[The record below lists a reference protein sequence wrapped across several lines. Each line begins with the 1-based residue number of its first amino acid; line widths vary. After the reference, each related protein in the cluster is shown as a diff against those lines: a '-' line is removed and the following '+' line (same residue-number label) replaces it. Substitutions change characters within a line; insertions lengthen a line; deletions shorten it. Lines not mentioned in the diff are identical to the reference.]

1 MEILQGL
8 EKLNRYRDIITRNAG
23 DFQEYLGHGE
33 DTELPEYL
41 VQVREGNEVFVKYF
55 LDEAALRD
63 FATENEDLDL
73 FEREASEDETSEED
87 AQQPATKADGP
98 IRRARLIEIHEARSI
113 SKLISKLE
121 EKGVSMAKFSDE
133 DKPLFEIAEGDG
145 ENARTHPI
153 FSIPQ
158 ILDTVIEIGRRGMQI
173 QRFKGLG
180 EMNAKELFTTTMDP
194 TCRKLLRVKLDEDNQ
209 VEADRIFTILM
220 GDVVEPRRRFIE
232 DNALSVRNL
241 DI

>member
-1 MEILQGL
+1 
-8 EKLNRYRDIITRNAG
+8 
-23 DFQEYLGHGE
+23 
-33 DTELPEYL
+33 
-41 VQVREGNEVFVKYF
+41 
-55 LDEAALRD
+55 
-63 FATENEDLDL
+63 
-73 FEREASEDETSEED
+73 
-87 AQQPATKADGP
+87 
-98 IRRARLIEIHEARSI
+98 
-113 SKLISKLE
+113 
-121 EKGVSMAKFSDE
+121 MAKFSDE

>member
-1 MEILQGL
+1 
-8 EKLNRYRDIITRNAG
+8 LNRYSRVITGNAG
-23 DFQEYLGHGE
+23 NFEEYLDHGKGG
-33 DTELPEYL
+33 ELPDYL
-41 VQVREGNEVFVKYF
+41 VQVREGNEIYVKYF
-55 LDEAALRD
+55 LDEAALRA
-63 FATENEDLDL
+63 FSEENPDLNL
-73 FEREASEDETSEED
+73 FEHEIDEAEDDEETGETV
-87 AQQPATKADGP
+87 PAKPDGP
-98 IRRARLIEIHEARSI
+98 SRRARLVEIHESRSM
-113 SKLISKLE
+113 
-121 EKGVSMAKFSDE
+121 EKILAALRDVGIDTNHFSDE

-145 ENARTHPI
+145 ENARSHPV

-194 TCRKLLRVKLDEDNQ
+194 AHRKLLRVKLDEDNQ

-220 GDVVEPRRRFIE
+220 GDVVEPRRQFIE